1 MYHNHHKALNMKKFV
16 LFLLLAISFPAY
28 AQKKAII
35 NGYAESAS
43 DKERLTGATVL
54 AGSDLGV
61 ATNNYG
67 FYSLT
72 LPLGTYKLSCRF
84 VGYKTIIKQIDLKND
99 TTINFQL
106 PTGIELEEIEVKAK
120 RTDEVSSQLSSLSF
134 LNPAMEE
141 IDRMPVILGERDVL
155 KTLQF
160 QPGIKSARESSAG
173 FNVRGGSNDQNLI
186 LLDGVPV
193 YNVNHLFGFFSVFN
207 SDAIKSVSM
216 YKGGIPARY
225 GGRLSSVLDI
235 SMKEGNMQ
243 EPRGVFSISPVSAR
257 MTYEAPIKK
266 DTAAFIV
273 SLRRTLLDIPM
284 FLYQAAIERDGNYG
298 YYFYDFNAKTNWI
311 INNRNRVY
319 LSVYSGK
326 DSQYSNDNRD
336 GTNSKFRY
344 NWGNVTSVFRWNH
357 IFSPK
362 LFSNISAYY
371 SRYQLENLGSTKSAK
386 QKVVFHATS
395 EMQDL
400 ALKAD
405 FDWYL
410 SPSYTLRFGG
420 KASRMAF
427 APNIV
432 QMKGDDADIT
442 LNEEQKNNSFHV
454 ESFVE
459 NNLKTGI
466 FSLNLGVRGVTYIT
480 GEKTYSYLKPRAALR
495 VQPHTG
501 FSATISYTKMTQFIH
516 LLSNSSLGMP
526 TDLWVASTDKV
537 KPQESRQISAGI
549 EQRFSKYVFGVETY
563 YKWMH
568 DVIRFEEG
576 AVFLSSQDTKW
587 HKNISVGQGRA
598 YGAEFMAKKV
608 QGKLTGMLSYTLA
621 WSERQFNEVN
631 QGRWFPHKYD
641 RRHDISLL
649 GEYRILNNKHRE
661 KSISFG
667 FTLQSGNNLSMPD
680 VEYEGIYLP
689 GASENTHGVPD
700 WQQSKQSYDNPN
712 NLKMPVFHHLDLGY
726 NLKRKKQDG
735 KTYTWSFSVYN
746 VYNRMNPWY
755 YYKNPGGQV
764 KQISIFPVI
773 PSVGFKYT
781 F

>member
-1 MYHNHHKALNMKKFV
+1 MKRSIFI
-16 LFLLLAISFPAY
+16 LLLIIPFSVF
-28 AQKKAII
+28 AQKKFTIS
-35 NGYAESAS
+35 GYVESQS
-43 DKERLTGATVL
+43 DMERLTGATVV
-54 AGSDLGV
+54 AGPGLGV

-72 LPLGTYKLSCRF
+72 LPAGAYRLNCRF
-84 VGYKTIIKQIDLKND
+84 VGYKTQTKQIDLKND
-99 TTINFQL
+99 TILNFQL
-106 PTGIELEEIEVKAK
+106 ATGIELEEIKVKAN
-120 RTDEVSSQLSSLSF
+120 RTDEAASQLSSLSF
-134 LNPAMEE
+134 LNPGIEE
-141 IDRMPVILGERDVL
+141 MDRMPVILGERDVL

-160 QPGIKSARESSAG
+160 QPGIKSARENSAG

-207 SDAIKSVSM
+207 SDAIKDVSM

-235 SMKEGNMQ
+235 SMKEGNMK
-243 EPRGVFSISPVSAR
+243 EPHGIFSISPVSAR
-257 MTYEAPIKK
+257 MTYEAPLKK

-284 FLYQAAIERDGNYG
+284 LLYQTAIERDGNYG

-311 INNRNRVY
+311 INPRNQIY

-326 DSQYSNDNRD
+326 DSQYYNNNRD
-336 GTNSKFRY
+336 GTNSKHRY
-344 NWGNVTSVFRWNH
+344 NWGNITSVFRWNH
-357 IFSPK
+357 IFSQK

-371 SRYQLENLGSTKSAK
+371 SRYQLNNRGSSDSGE
-386 QKVVFHATS
+386 QEVVFRATS
-395 EMQDL
+395 DMQDL

-410 SPSYTLRFGG
+410 SPTYTIRFGG
-420 KASRMAF
+420 KASRMQF

-432 QMKGDDADIT
+432 QMKGIDTDIL
-442 LNEEQKNNSFHV
+442 LNEEQKNNSTHFEYFAEH
-454 ESFVE
+454 
-459 NNLKTGI
+459 NLNAGK
-466 FSLNLGVRGVTYIT
+466 FNVNLGMRGATYIT
-480 GEKTYSYLKPRAALR
+480 GEKTYNHFEPRAALKFR
-495 VQPHTG
+495 SHTG
-501 FSATISYTKMTQFIH
+501 FSANASYTQMTQFIH

-526 TDLWVASTDKV
+526 TDLWVASTDEV
-537 KPQESRQISAGI
+537 KPQESRQISSGF
-549 EQRFSKYVFGVETY
+549 EQQFSRYIFGFETY
-563 YKWMH
+563 YKWMR

-587 HKNISVGQGRA
+587 NENISVGRGRA

-608 QGKLTGMLSYTLA
+608 QGKLTGILSYTLA

-631 QGRWFPHKYD
+631 RGRWFPHKYD
-641 RRHDISLL
+641 RRHDVSLL
-649 GEYRILNNKHRE
+649 GEYQLFKNEYRE
-661 KSISFG
+661 KSVSFG

-680 VEYEGIYLP
+680 VEYEGMYLP
-689 GASENTHGVPD
+689 GGSENSRGVPD
-700 WQQSKQSYDNPN
+700 WQQAKQSFDNPN

-726 NLKRKKQDG
+726 NTKRKKQNG

-755 YYKNPGGQV
+755 YYKNPSGQV
-764 KQISIFPVI
+764 KQVSIFPVI

>member
-1 MYHNHHKALNMKKFV
+1 MIIKSILI
-16 LFLLLAISFPAY
+16 LLLVIPFSVF
-28 AQKKAII
+28 AQKKFTVS
-35 NGYAESAS
+35 GYVESAS
-43 DKERLTGATVL
+43 DMERLTGATVV
-54 AGSDLGV
+54 AGPGLGV

-72 LPLGTYKLSCRF
+72 LPAGAYRLTCRF
-84 VGYKTIIKQIDLKND
+84 VGYKTQTKQIDLKND
-99 TTINFQL
+99 TILNFL
-106 PTGIELEEIEVKAK
+106 LATGIELEEIEVKAN
-120 RTDEVSSQLSSLSF
+120 RTDEAVSQLSSLSF
-134 LNPAMEE
+134 LNPGMEE

-160 QPGIKSARESSAG
+160 QPGIKSARENSAG

-207 SDAIKSVSM
+207 SDAIKDVSM

-235 SMKEGNMQ
+235 SMKEGNMK
-243 EPRGVFSISPVSAR
+243 EPHGIFSISPVSAR
-257 MTYEAPIKK
+257 MTYEAPLKK

-284 FLYQAAIERDGNYG
+284 FLYQSAIERDGNYG

-319 LSVYSGK
+319 LSFYSGK
-326 DSQYSNDNRD
+326 DSQYNNDNRD

-344 NWGNVTSVFRWNH
+344 NWGNFTSVLRWNH

-362 LFSNISAYY
+362 LFFNISAYY
-371 SRYQLENLGSTKSAK
+371 SQYQLNNLGSSGSGE
-386 QKVVFHATS
+386 QKVVFRATS
-395 EMQDL
+395 DMQDL
-400 ALKAD
+400 TLKAD

-410 SPSYTLRFGG
+410 SPTYTIRFGG
-420 KASRMAF
+420 KASRMEF

-432 QMKGDDADIT
+432 QMKGTDTDIL
-442 LNEEQKNNSFHV
+442 LNEEQKNNSSHF
-454 ESFVE
+454 EYFAE
-459 NNLKTGI
+459 NNLKAGK
-466 FSLNLGVRGVTYIT
+466 FNLNLGIRRSTYIT
-480 GEKTYSYLKPRAALR
+480 GEKTYNHFEPRASIKFR
-495 VQPHTG
+495 SHTG
-501 FSATISYTKMTQFIH
+501 FSANASYTQMTQFIH

-526 TDLWVASTDKV
+526 TDLWVASTDEV
-537 KPQESRQISAGI
+537 KPQESEQVSAGI
-549 EQRFSKYVFGVETY
+549 EQRLSNYVFGFETY
-563 YKWMH
+563 YKWMR

-587 HKNISVGQGRA
+587 NENISVGRGRA
-598 YGAEFMAKKV
+598 YGTEFMAKKV
-608 QGKLTGMLSYTLA
+608 HGKLTGMLSYTLA
-621 WSERQFNEVN
+621 WSERQFSEVN
-631 QGRWFPHKYD
+631 LGRWFPHKYD
-641 RRHDISLL
+641 RRHDVSLL
-649 GEYRILNNKHRE
+649 GEYRLFKNEYRE

-689 GASENTHGVPD
+689 GGSENSRGVPD
-700 WQQSKQSYDNPN
+700 WQQAKQSFDNPN

-726 NLKRKKQDG
+726 NTKRKKSDG
-735 KTYTWSFSVYN
+735 KTFTWSFSVYN

-755 YYKNPGGQV
+755 YYKNPSGQV
-764 KQISIFPVI
+764 KQVSIFPVI

>member
-1 MYHNHHKALNMKKFV
+1 MKRNI
-16 LFLLLAISFPAY
+16 LILLLIIPFSVFAQEKFTIS
-28 AQKKAII
+28 
-35 NGYAESAS
+35 GYVESQS
-43 DKERLTGATVL
+43 DMERLAGATVV
-54 AGSDLGV
+54 AGPGLGV
-61 ATNNYG
+61 ATNSYG

-72 LPLGTYKLSCRF
+72 LPAGAYRLNCRF
-84 VGYKTIIKQIDLKND
+84 VGYKTQTKQIDLKND
-99 TTINFQL
+99 TILNFQL
-106 PTGIELEEIEVKAK
+106 ATGIELEEIEVKAN
-120 RTDEVSSQLSSLSF
+120 RTDEAASQLSSLSF
-134 LNPAMEE
+134 LNPGMEK

-160 QPGIKSARESSAG
+160 QPGIKSARENSAG

-207 SDAIKSVSM
+207 SDAIKDVSM

-235 SMKEGNMQ
+235 SMKEGNMK
-243 EPRGVFSISPVSAR
+243 EPHGIFSISPVSAR
-257 MTYEAPIKK
+257 MTYEAPLKK

-284 FLYQAAIERDGNYG
+284 FLYQTAIERDGNYG

-311 INNRNRVY
+311 INPRNRIY
-319 LSVYSGK
+319 LSFYSGN
-326 DSQYSNDNRD
+326 DSQYYNNNRD
-336 GTNSKFRY
+336 GTNSKYRY
-344 NWGNVTSVFRWNH
+344 SWGNITSVFRWNH
-357 IFSPK
+357 IFSQK

-371 SRYQLENLGSTKSAK
+371 SRYQLNNHGSSDSGE
-386 QKVVFHATS
+386 QEMVFRATS
-395 EMQDL
+395 DMQDL

-405 FDWYL
+405 FDWYV
-410 SPSYTLRFGG
+410 SPSYTIRFGG
-420 KASRMAF
+420 KASRMQF

-432 QMKGDDADIT
+432 QMKGIDTDIR
-442 LNEEQKNNSFHV
+442 LNEEQKNNSTHFEYFAEH
-454 ESFVE
+454 
-459 NNLKTGI
+459 NLNTGK
-466 FSLNLGVRGVTYIT
+466 FNVNLGMRGATYIT
-480 GEKTYSYLKPRAALR
+480 GEKTYNYFEPRAALKFR
-495 VQPHTG
+495 SHTG
-501 FSATISYTKMTQFIH
+501 FSANASYTQMTQFIH
-516 LLSNSSLGMP
+516 LLTNSSLGMP
-526 TDLWVASTDKV
+526 TDLWVASTDEV
-537 KPQESRQISAGI
+537 KPQESEQVSTGI
-549 EQRFSKYVFGVETY
+549 EQRLSNYVFGFETY
-563 YKWMH
+563 YKWLR

-587 HKNISVGQGRA
+587 NENISVGRGRA

-608 QGKLTGMLSYTLA
+608 HGKLTGMLSYTLS

-649 GEYRILNNKHRE
+649 GEYRLFKNEYRE

-680 VEYEGIYLP
+680 VEYEGMYLP
-689 GASENTHGVPD
+689 GGSENSRGVPD
-700 WQQSKQSYDNPN
+700 WQQAKQSFDNPN

-726 NLKRKKQDG
+726 NTKRKKQNG

-755 YYKNPGGQV
+755 YYKNPSGKV
-764 KQISIFPVI
+764 KQVSIFPVI

>member
-1 MYHNHHKALNMKKFV
+1 MRKYI
-16 LFLLLAISFPAY
+16 LFLLLLLQISVN
-28 AQKKAII
+28 AQQKATIS
-35 NGYAESAS
+35 GYVEGAS
-43 DKERLTGATVL
+43 DGERLAGAGIV
-54 AGSDLGV
+54 AGANTGV
-61 ATNNYG
+61 ATNSYG

-72 LPLGTYKLSCRF
+72 LPVGTYTITCRY
-84 VGYKTIIKQIDLKND
+84 VGYKAVSKQISLIND
-99 TTINFQL
+99 TTLNFQL
-106 PTGIELEEIEVKAK
+106 PTGIELDEIEVKAN
-120 RTDEVSSQLSSLSF
+120 RADAADPQLSSLSL
-134 LNPAMEE
+134 LNPNMEE
-141 IDRMPVILGERDVL
+141 LDRMPVILGERDVL
-155 KTLQF
+155 KTIQYL
-160 QPGIKSARESSAG
+160 PGIKSARENSAG

-207 SDAIKSVSM
+207 SDAIKGVSL

-235 SMKEGNMQ
+235 SMKEGNLK
-243 EPRGVFSISPVSAR
+243 EPHGVFSISPVSGR

-284 FLYQAAIERDGNYG
+284 FLYQTAIERDGRYG

-311 INNRNRVY
+311 INPRNRIY

-326 DSQYSNDNRD
+326 DSQYNNDNSD
-336 GTNSKFRY
+336 GTDSRLRY
-344 NWGNVTSVFRWNH
+344 NWGNITSAFRWNH
-357 IFSPK
+357 NLSQK

-371 SRYQLENLGSTKSAK
+371 SQYQLTNLASTETGEGRI
-386 QKVVFHATS
+386 FFRATS
-395 EMQDL
+395 ELQDL

-405 FDWYL
+405 FDWYVL
-410 SPSYTLRFGG
+410 PSYTFRFGG

-432 QMKGDDADIT
+432 QMKGSDSDIT
-442 LNEEQKNNSFHV
+442 LNEEQKDKSTHF
-454 ESFVE
+454 EYFAE
-459 NNLKTGI
+459 NNLNAGKFNLNMGI
-466 FSLNLGVRGVTYIT
+466 RASHYFT
-480 GEKTYSYLKPRAALR
+480 GENTYHFFEPRAALKF
-495 VQPHTG
+495 QSHTG
-501 FSATISYTKMTQFIH
+501 FSANVSYTKMTQFIH

-526 TDLWVASTDKV
+526 TDLWVASTDEV
-537 KPQESRQISAGI
+537 KPQESEQVSAGI
-549 EQRFSKYVFGVETY
+549 EQRLSNYVFGFETY

-587 HKNISVGQGRA
+587 HENIAVGQGRA
-598 YGAEFMAKKV
+598 YGTEFMVKKMK
-608 QGKLTGMLSYTLA
+608 GKLTGIVSYTLA
-621 WSERQFNEVN
+621 WSERQFTEINR
-631 QGRWFPHKYD
+631 GRWFPHKYD
-641 RRHDISLL
+641 RRHDVSLL
-649 GEYRILNNKHRE
+649 GEYHLLKNEHRE

-689 GASENTHGVPD
+689 GGSENSRGVPD
-700 WQQSKQSYDNPN
+700 FQQSKQTFDNPN

-735 KTYTWSFSVYN
+735 KSYTWSFSIYN

-755 YYKNPGGQV
+755 YYKKPGGQV
-764 KQISIFPVI
+764 KQVSIFPVI

>member
-1 MYHNHHKALNMKKFV
+1 MKRSI
-16 LFLLLAISFPAY
+16 LILLLVIPFSVF
-28 AQKKAII
+28 AQKKFTVS
-35 NGYAESAS
+35 GYVESAS
-43 DKERLTGATVL
+43 DMERLTGATVV
-54 AGSDLGV
+54 AGPGLGV

-72 LPLGTYKLSCRF
+72 LPVGTYRLTCRF
-84 VGYKTIIKQIDLKND
+84 VGYKTQTKQIDLKND

-106 PTGIELEEIEVKAK
+106 PSGIELEEIEVKAN
-120 RTDEVSSQLSSLSF
+120 RTDEAASHLSSLSF
-134 LNPAMEE
+134 LSPEMEE

-160 QPGIKSARESSAG
+160 QPGIKSARENSAG

-207 SDAIKSVSM
+207 SDAIKDVSL

-235 SMKEGNMQ
+235 SMKEGNMKDSY
-243 EPRGVFSISPVSAR
+243 GVFSISPVSAR
-257 MTYEAPIKK
+257 MTYETPIKK
-266 DTAAFIV
+266 DTATFIV

-284 FLYQAAIERDGNYG
+284 FLYQTAIERDGNYG

-311 INNRNRVY
+311 INPRNRVY
-319 LSVYSGK
+319 LSFYSGK
-326 DSQYSNDNRD
+326 DSQYYNNNRD
-336 GTNSKFRY
+336 GTNSKHRY
-344 NWGNVTSVFRWNH
+344 NWGNITSVFRWNH
-357 IFSPK
+357 NFSPK

-371 SRYQLENLGSTKSAK
+371 SRYQLTNHGSSDSGE
-386 QKVVFHATS
+386 QEVVFRATS
-395 EMQDL
+395 DMQDL

-410 SPSYTLRFGG
+410 SPSYTIRFGG
-420 KASRMAF
+420 KASRMQF

-432 QMKGDDADIT
+432 QMKGIDTDIL
-442 LNEEQKNNSFHV
+442 LNEEQKNNSSHF
-454 ESFVE
+454 EYFAE
-459 NNLKTGI
+459 NNLKAGK
-466 FSLNLGVRGVTYIT
+466 FNLNLGLRGATYIT
-480 GEKTYSYLKPRAALR
+480 GEKTYHHFEPRAA
-495 VQPHTG
+495 VKFQSQTG
-501 FSATISYTKMTQFIH
+501 FSANASYTQMTQFIH
-516 LLSNSSLGMP
+516 LLTNSSLGMP
-526 TDLWVASTDKV
+526 TDLWVASTDEV
-537 KPQESRQISAGI
+537 KPQESEQVSAGI
-549 EQRFSKYVFGVETY
+549 EQRLSNYVFGFETY
-563 YKWMH
+563 YKWMR

-587 HKNISVGQGRA
+587 NENISVGRGRA

-608 QGKLTGMLSYTLA
+608 QGKLTGMLSYTLS

-641 RRHDISLL
+641 RRHDVSLL
-649 GEYRILNNKHRE
+649 GEYRLFKNEYRE
-661 KSISFG
+661 KSVSFG

-700 WQQSKQSYDNPN
+700 WQQANQSYDNPN
-712 NLKMPVFHHLDLGY
+712 NLKRPVFHHLDLGY
-726 NLKRKKQDG
+726 NLKRKKLDG

-746 VYNRMNPWY
+746 IYNRMNPWY
-755 YYKNPGGQV
+755 YYKNPSGQV
-764 KQISIFPVI
+764 KQVSIFPVI

>member
-1 MYHNHHKALNMKKFV
+1 MRRSILI
-16 LFLLLAISFPAY
+16 LLLIIPFSVFAQEKFTIS
-28 AQKKAII
+28 
-35 NGYAESAS
+35 GYVESDS
-43 DKERLTGATVL
+43 DMERLTGATVV
-54 AGSDLGV
+54 AGPGLGV

-72 LPLGTYKLSCRF
+72 LPAGTYRLTCRF
-84 VGYKTIIKQIDLKND
+84 IGYKTQTKQIDLKND
-99 TTINFQL
+99 TILNFQL
-106 PTGIELEEIEVKAK
+106 ATGIELEEIEVKAN
-120 RTDEVSSQLSSLSF
+120 RNDEAASQLSTLSF

-160 QPGIKSARESSAG
+160 QPGIKSARENSAG

-207 SDAIKSVSM
+207 SDAIKDVSM

-235 SMKEGNMQ
+235 SMKEGNMK
-243 EPRGVFSISPVSAR
+243 EPHGIFSISPVSAR

-284 FLYQAAIERDGNYG
+284 FLYQSIIEQDGNYG

-311 INNRNRVY
+311 INNRNRVF
-319 LSVYSGK
+319 LSFYSGK
-326 DSQYSNDNRD
+326 DSQYNNDNRD
-336 GTNSKFRY
+336 DTNSKFRY
-344 NWGNVTSVFRWNH
+344 NWGNITSVFRWNH

-371 SRYQLENLGSTKSAK
+371 SQYQLNNLGSSGSGE
-386 QKVVFHATS
+386 QKVVFQATS
-395 EMQDL
+395 DMQDL
-400 ALKAD
+400 TLKAD

-410 SPSYTLRFGG
+410 SPAYTIRFGG
-420 KASRMAF
+420 KASRMQF

-432 QMKGDDADIT
+432 QMKGIDADIL
-442 LNEEQKNNSFHV
+442 LNEEQKNNSTHF
-454 ESFVE
+454 EYFAE
-459 NNLKTGI
+459 NNLKAGK
-466 FSLNLGVRGVTYIT
+466 FNLNLGIRGATYIT
-480 GEKTYSYLKPRAALR
+480 GEKTYNHFEPRAALKFR
-495 VQPHTG
+495 SHTG
-501 FSATISYTKMTQFIH
+501 FSANASYTQMTQFIH

-526 TDLWVASTDKV
+526 TDLWVASTDEV
-537 KPQESRQISAGI
+537 KPQESEQVSAGI
-549 EQRFSKYVFGVETY
+549 EQRLSNFLFGFETY
-563 YKWMH
+563 YKWMR

-587 HKNISVGQGRA
+587 NENISVGRGRA

-608 QGKLTGMLSYTLA
+608 QGQLTGMLSYTLS
-621 WSERQFNEVN
+621 WSERQFSEVN
-631 QGRWFPHKYD
+631 LGRWFPHKYD
-641 RRHDISLL
+641 RRHDVSLL
-649 GEYRILNNKHRE
+649 GEYRLFKNEYRE
-661 KSISFG
+661 KSVSFG

-680 VEYEGIYLP
+680 VEYEGMYLP
-689 GASENTHGVPD
+689 GGSENSHGVPD
-700 WQQSKQSYDNPN
+700 WQQAKQSFDNPN
-712 NLKMPVFHHLDLGY
+712 NLKMPVFNHLDLGY
-726 NLKRKKQDG
+726 NTKRKKQNG

-755 YYKNPGGQV
+755 YYKNPSGQV
-764 KQISIFPVI
+764 KQVSIFPVI

>member
-1 MYHNHHKALNMKKFV
+1 
-16 LFLLLAISFPAY
+16 
-28 AQKKAII
+28 
-35 NGYAESAS
+35 
-43 DKERLTGATVL
+43 
-54 AGSDLGV
+54 
-61 ATNNYG
+61 
-67 FYSLT
+67 
-72 LPLGTYKLSCRF
+72 
-84 VGYKTIIKQIDLKND
+84 
-99 TTINFQL
+99 
-106 PTGIELEEIEVKAK
+106 TGIELDEIEVKAN
-120 RTDEVSSQLSSLSF
+120 RAGAVDPQLSSLSL
-134 LNPAMEE
+134 LNPNMEE
-141 IDRMPVILGERDVL
+141 LDRMPVILGERDVL
-155 KTLQF
+155 KTIQYL
-160 QPGIKSARESSAG
+160 PGIKSARENSAG

-207 SDAIKSVSM
+207 SDAIKDVSL

-235 SMKEGNMQ
+235 SMKEGNLK
-243 EPRGVFSISPVSAR
+243 EPHGVFSISPVSGR

-284 FLYQAAIERDGNYG
+284 FLYQTAIERDGRYG

-311 INNRNRVY
+311 INNKNRIY
-319 LSVYSGK
+319 LSMYSGK
-326 DSQYSNDNRD
+326 DSQYNNDNSD
-336 GTNSKFRY
+336 GTNSRLRY
-344 NWGNVTSVFRWNH
+344 NWGNITSVFRWNH
-357 IFSPK
+357 NFSQK

-371 SRYQLENLGSTKSAK
+371 SQYQLANLASTESGEGKII
-386 QKVVFHATS
+386 FRATS

-410 SPSYTLRFGG
+410 LPSFTFRFGG

-432 QMKGDDADIT
+432 QMKGHDSDVT
-442 LNEEQKNNSFHV
+442 LNEEQKDKSIHF
-454 ESFVE
+454 EYFAE
-459 NNLKTGI
+459 NNLNAGK
-466 FSLNLGVRGVTYIT
+466 FNLNLGLRASHYFT
-480 GEKTYSYLKPRAALR
+480 GEKTYHLFEPRAALKF
-495 VQPHTG
+495 QSHNG
-501 FSATISYTKMTQFIH
+501 FSANASYTQMTQFIH

-526 TDLWVASTDKV
+526 TDLWVASTDEV
-537 KPQESRQISAGI
+537 KPQESQQVSAGVGKRSS
-549 EQRFSKYVFGVETY
+549 EYVFGIEAY
-563 YKWMH
+563 YKWMQ

-587 HKNISVGQGRA
+587 NENIAVGQGRA
-598 YGAEFMAKKV
+598 YGAEFMVKKV
-608 QGKLTGMLSYTLA
+608 KGKLTGILSYTLA
-621 WSERQFNEVN
+621 WSERQFTEINR
-631 QGRWFPHKYD
+631 GRWFPHKYD
-641 RRHDISLL
+641 RRHDVSLL
-649 GEYRILNNKHRE
+649 GEYHLLKNEHRE

-680 VEYEGIYLP
+680 LEYEGMYLP
-689 GASENTHGVPD
+689 GAPENSRGVPE
-700 WQQSKQSYDNPN
+700 WQQTKQTFENPN

-726 NLKRKKQDG
+726 NHKRKKQDG

-755 YYKNPGGQV
+755 YYKKPGGQV
-764 KQISIFPVI
+764 KQVSIFPII